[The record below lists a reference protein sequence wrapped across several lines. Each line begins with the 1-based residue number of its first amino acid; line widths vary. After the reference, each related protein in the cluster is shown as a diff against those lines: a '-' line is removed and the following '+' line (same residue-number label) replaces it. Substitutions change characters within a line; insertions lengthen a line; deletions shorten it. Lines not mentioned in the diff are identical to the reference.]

1 MKKKSLTSN
10 ILWSIAILI
19 FIAVMFSFI
28 FENTGTSETLSLDQ
42 LATKINAGEVQSI
55 SVNGSILTIQ
65 LKDGKTATSKKEAEA
80 GITETLHNYG
90 VDTVAFQKVNLSVEE
105 ESGFRFWAGILIP
118 TLLPLLIIGGI
129 FWFMFRQARGGM
141 NQAFSFGKANVKMF
155 ASFKDRILFKDVA
168 GLKEA
173 KNELEEVVDFL
184 KNPKKILEIGAK
196 IPRGALLMG
205 APGTGKTLLARAVAG
220 EANVPFFHMSASEFV
235 EMFVGVGA
243 SRVRDLF

>member
-105 ESGFRFWAGILIP
+105 ESGFRFWAGVLIP
-118 TLLPLLIIGGI
+118 TLLPLLIIIGI
-129 FWFMFRQARGGM
+129 FWFIFRQSRAGVS
-141 NQAFSFGKANVKMF
+141 QAFTFGKSNIRLFTPQKNKI
-155 ASFKDRILFKDVA
+155 SFKDVA
-168 GLKEA
+168 GLREA
-173 KNELEEVVDFL
+173 KQELVEVVDFL
-184 KNPKKILEIGAK
+184 KNPKKYMDIGAR
-196 IPRGALLMG
+196 IPRGVLLLG

-220 EANVPFFHMSASEFV
+220 EAGVPFFHIS
-235 EMFVGVGA
+235 
-243 SRVRDLF
+243 